1 MGPLKGLKVLDLS
14 RVLAGPWAGQLL
26 ADLGADV
33 IKVEKPGVGD
43 DTRGWGPSCLSD
55 SDGNTTRESAYF
67 LSANRGKRSI
77 AVDISSDQGQDI
89 IRDLAKNVDIV
100 IENYKV
106 GGLAKYG
113 LDYEALIDVNPA
125 LIYCSVTGFG
135 QDGPYAERAGYDFMI
150 QAMGGLMSVTGDR
163 EENGGGPQKVGVA
176 ISDLTTG
183 LYATVAILGAIRHRD
198 QTGEG
203 QYIDMSLLDVT
214 AGLLANQSMNYMISG
229 NVPRCLGNAH
239 PNIVPYQTFA
249 TKDGHIVLA
258 VGNDRQFETFLR
270 IAKRDDL
277 ITDDRFTTN
286 NERVKNR
293 EILEPIL
300 DAIMLEKTTKAW
312 IEALEHAH
320 VPCGPI
326 NTIKQVFDDPQI
338 KHRGMQME
346 LDHGL
351 GCKVQQVRTPI
362 KYSKTELEYNRPPP
376 MLGADT
382 KDVLL
387 ENGWSDE
394 DISGY
399 MSRGIIAGIDKG

>member
-43 DTRGWGPSCLSD
+43 DTRDWGPSCLSD
-55 SDGNTTRESAYF
+55 SDGNKTRESAYF

-77 AVDISSDQGQDI
+77 AVDISSDQGQEI

-113 LDYEALIDVNPA
+113 LDYESLIDVNPA

-203 QYIDMSLLDVT
+203 QYIDMALLDVT
-214 AGLLANQSMNYMISG
+214 VGMLANQNMNYMISG
-229 NVPRCLGNAH
+229 DVPRCLGNAH

-258 VGNDRQFETFLR
+258 VGNDRQFEAFLKV
-270 IAKRDDL
+270 AKRDDL
-277 ITDDRFTTN
+277 IADGRFTTN
-286 NERVKNR
+286 NDRVKNR
-293 EILEPIL
+293 KVLAPIL
-300 DAIMLEKTTKAW
+300 DAIMLEQSTHAW

-326 NTIKQVFDDPQI
+326 NTIKQVFEDPQI
-338 KHRGMQME
+338 QHRGMQME

-351 GCKVQQVRTPI
+351 GCKVPQVRTPI

-399 MSRGIIAGIDKG
+399 ISRGVISGIDKG

>member
-43 DTRGWGPSCLSD
+43 DTRDWGPSCLRD
-55 SDGNTTRESAYF
+55 SDGNKTRESAYF

-77 AVDISSDQGQDI
+77 AVDIRSYQGQGI
-89 IRDLAKNVDIV
+89 IRKLAKNVDIV

-113 LDYEALIDVNPA
+113 LDYETLIDVNPA

-150 QAMGGLMSVTGDR
+150 QGMGGLMSVTGDR

-203 QYIDMSLLDVT
+203 QYIDMALLDVT
-214 AGLLANQSMNYMISG
+214 AGMLANQNMNYMISG
-229 NVPRCLGNAH
+229 DVPRCLGNAH

-258 VGNDRQFETFLR
+258 VGNDRQFEAFLR
-270 IAKRDDL
+270 VAKRDDMVA
-277 ITDDRFTTN
+277 DGRFTTN
-286 NERVKNR
+286 NDRVKNR
-293 EILEPIL
+293 AVLAPIL
-300 DAIMLEKTTKAW
+300 DAIMLEQTTHAW

-326 NTIKQVFDDPQI
+326 NTIKQVFEDPQI

-346 LDHGL
+346 LEHGL
-351 GCKVQQVRTPI
+351 GCKVPQVRTPI

-399 MSRGIIAGIDKG
+399 IARGIINNNEKS

>member
-1 MGPLKGLKVLDLS
+1 MV
-14 RVLAGPWAGQLL
+14 
-26 ADLGADV
+26 
-33 IKVEKPGVGD
+33 
-43 DTRGWGPSCLSD
+43 
-55 SDGNTTRESAYF
+55 
-67 LSANRGKRSI
+67 
-77 AVDISSDQGQDI
+77 
-89 IRDLAKNVDIV
+89 KNVDIV

-113 LDYEALIDVNPA
+113 LDYETLIDVNPA

-135 QDGPYAERAGYDFMI
+135 QDGPYAERADYDFMI

-203 QYIDMSLLDVT
+203 QYIDMALLDVT
-214 AGLLANQSMNYMISG
+214 AGLLANQNMNYMISG

-258 VGNDRQFETFLR
+258 VGNDRQFEAFLR
-270 IAKRDDL
+270 VANRDDL
-277 ITDDRFTTN
+277 VADDRFTTN
-286 NERVKNR
+286 NDRVKNR
-293 EILEPIL
+293 EVLEPIL
-300 DAIMLEKTTKAW
+300 DAIMLEQTTHAW

-338 KHRGMQME
+338 QHRGMKME

-351 GCKVQQVRTPI
+351 GCKVPQVRTPI

-399 MSRGIIAGIDKG
+399 ISRGVISGIDKG

>member
-43 DTRGWGPSCLSD
+43 DTRGWGPSCLRD
-55 SDGNTTRESAYF
+55 SDGNKTRESAYF

-77 AVDISSDQGQDI
+77 AVDISSSQGQEI
-89 IRDLAKNVDIV
+89 IRELSKKVDIV

-113 LDYEALIDVNPA
+113 LGHEALIDVNPA

-203 QYIDMSLLDVT
+203 QFIDMALLDVT
-214 AGLLANQSMNYMISG
+214 AGILANQNMNYMISG

-258 VGNDRQFETFLR
+258 VGNDRQFKSFVKV
-270 IAKRDDL
+270 AARDDL
-277 ITDDRFTTN
+277 IADERFTIN
-286 NERVKNR
+286 NDRVKNR

-300 DAIMLEKTTKAW
+300 DAIMLKRTTQAW
-312 IEALEHAH
+312 IEALEYAH

-338 KHRGMQME
+338 QHRGMQVE

-382 KDVLL
+382 KAVLL

-399 MSRGIIAGIDKG
+399 IARGVIAEINKG